1 MVQAAR
7 SGKQNIAEGGVASG
21 TSKETEIRLIN
32 VARASLEEL
41 LQDHHDFLR
50 SRSLSVWNKESREA
64 MYVRDLGARP
74 DQCYDLYRGIVKTRS
89 AEVVANIAICL
100 IHQANY
106 LLDRQLRSLE
116 RAFIKD
122 GGMRERMKNVRIRS
136 RRDTS
141 GSGPSPS

>member
-32 VARASLEEL
+32 VARSSLEEL
-41 LQDHHDFLR
+41 LQDYHDFLR

-74 DQCYDLYRGIVKTRS
+74 DQCYDLYRGIVETHS
-89 AEVVANIAICL
+89 AEVVA
-100 IHQANY
+100 
-106 LLDRQLRSLE
+106 D
-116 RAFIKD
+116 
-122 GGMRERMKNVRIRS
+122 M
-136 RRDTS
+136 
-141 GSGPSPS
+141 PSV